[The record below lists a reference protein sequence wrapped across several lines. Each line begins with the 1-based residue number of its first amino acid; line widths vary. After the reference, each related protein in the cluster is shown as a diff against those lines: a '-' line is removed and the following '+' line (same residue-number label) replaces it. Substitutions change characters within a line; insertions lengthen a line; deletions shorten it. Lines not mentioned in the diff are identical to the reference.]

1 MMETWIA
8 ISLWVIALIFLAVF
22 YRIEKCLKGI
32 ERKLPDSF
40 FQPLG
45 HRGKHASQNETD
57 DC

>member
-1 MMETWIA
+1 METWIA

-45 HRGKHASQNETD
+45 HRGKRASQNETD